1 MSQPTQ
7 LGLLT
12 SKQVKIALNGWHRN
26 GKAETPFASLYL
38 FRKNLHETA
47 QTPRHVTNQL
57 LLEGL
62 ATLRSVDE
70 RAATLLERRF
80 LDQQQIDAL
89 GNLSST
95 SQNTIYVNLRK
106 AIIALTKVISDVD
119 VASRLTQREL
129 LEQRLEAPTYN
140 ELIGVDQ
147 SIKQL
152 VQQLCVPKAPWLLA
166 LEGLGGIGK
175 TSLAHQTLRHIIAQG
190 AYDEIAWVSAR
201 RSRLTLGG
209 TITTIERP
217 VLTAEQLIE
226 LLARQ
231 LLPDVALAQRDKPAA
246 LLTALRRRLKQTP
259 HLVVID
265 NLETLVD
272 LEALLPTL
280 QDLANPSKFLLTS
293 RVALYATPN
302 IYHFAVPELGEADA
316 LALVRRESAISN
328 LEPLMVLSDAELHP
342 IYATVG
348 GNPLAL
354 RLVVG
359 QAHIFTLRSTLEHL
373 QAARGQTAENLYN
386 YIYWHAW
393 QNLDAISQDVLL
405 IMPLVNPAGD
415 DLEAIADV
423 GAMTLDVVRSALNQL
438 VTLNLVDTRGDANAR
453 RYSIHGLTRTFLQEQ
468 VLQWR
473 M

>member
-1 MSQPTQ
+1 MSQPAQ
-7 LGLLT
+7 FGLLT
-12 SKQVKIALNGWHRN
+12 SEQVKSALSKWHSNGQV
-26 GKAETPFASLYL
+26 ETPFASLYL
-38 FRKNLHETA
+38 FRKILHETG

-62 ATLRSVDE
+62 VALRLVDGE
-70 RAATLLERRF
+70 AATLLEQRF
-80 LDQQQIDAL
+80 LEQQQISAL
-89 GNLSST
+89 ANHYST
-95 SQNTIYVNLRK
+95 SQNTIYVSLRK
-106 AIIALTKVISDVD
+106 ALIALTKIISDTD
-119 VASRLTQREL
+119 AASRLTQREL

-152 VQQLCVPKAPWLLA
+152 LPQLCVPKAPWLLA

-175 TSLAHQTLRHIIAQG
+175 TSLAHQTLRHIIVQG
-190 AYDEIAWVSAR
+190 SYDEIAWVSAR

-209 TITTIERP
+209 TITTVDQP

-246 LLTALRRRLKQTP
+246 LLIALRRRLKQTP

-265 NLETLVD
+265 NLETVVD

-293 RVALYATPN
+293 RVALFGTPN
-302 IYHFAVPELGEADA
+302 VYHFAVPELSEADA
-316 LALVRRESAISN
+316 LTLIRRESAISN
-328 LEPLMVLSDAELHP
+328 LAALHALTDAELQP

-354 RLVVG
+354 RLVIG
-359 QAHIFTLRSTLEHL
+359 QAHIYTLSSTLAHL
-373 QAARGQTAENLYN
+373 QEARGKTAENLYN

-393 QNLDAISQDVLL
+393 ERLDPLSQDVLL
-405 IMPLVNPAGD
+405 IMPLVKPHGD
-415 DLEAIADV
+415 DIEAIADV
-423 GAMTLDVVRSALNQL
+423 GGMEVDLVRSALNQL
-438 VTLNLVDTRGDANAR
+438 VTLNLVDARGDAKAR
-453 RYSIHGLTRTFLQEQ
+453 CYSIHGLTRTFLHEQ
-468 VLQWR
+468 VLKWR
-473 M
+473 L